1 MPPVSYN
8 PARGARIMDTEAAAL
23 IAAAAAFVTASGGF
37 LAGKIRA
44 RAEAQKHVSEAEAN
58 VTKSTLEFAESL
70 RREMSE
76 MRTQHRH
83 DTQALERRLGQL
95 ERLNEWYRRYNS
107 ILIAQLHGLRVT
119 PHSPEPLPDE
129 SS

>member
-1 MPPVSYN
+1 MASVSYN
-8 PARGARIMDTEAAAL
+8 RKRGRNDMETEIAAM
-23 IAAAAAFVTASGGF
+23 IAAAAGLVTATGGF

-44 RAEAQKHVSEAEAN
+44 RAEARKHISEAEAN
-58 VTKSTLEFAESL
+58 VTQATLQFAESL
-70 RREMSE
+70 RREMND

-83 DTQALERRLGQL
+83 DTQALEQRLGQL

-107 ILIAQLHGLRVT
+107 ILIAQLHGLKVT
-119 PHSPEPLPDE
+119 PHSPEPIPGE